1 MTGSII
7 RLPEDRHGDV
17 QALLPW
23 YATGRLESG
32 DQALVEAHLLHCAE
46 CQADLRLE
54 RRLAL
59 EVAEASLDVDQG
71 WAAMRARLKPRRG
84 PMRSSSPW
92 SGVVDAGRSA
102 LARWRGRGQFGAPA
116 AVQTGPVL
124 GWVLAVQFA
133 LLVALVAAIWPHAKP
148 PVAGYHALAA
158 AGVAPRGDMIVTFRP
173 DTPESALR
181 GLLKATGA
189 RLVDGPT
196 AADAYVLQAP
206 PARRDATVQALRR
219 RPEVVLAEPIDA
231 GGGP

>member
-23 YATGRLESG
+23 YAKGTLESS

-46 CQADLRLE
+46 CQADLRFE
-54 RRLAL
+54 RRLAV

-71 WAAMRARLKPRRG
+71 WAAMQARLKPRPG
-84 PMRSSSPW
+84 PARSSSPW
-92 SGVVDAGRSA
+92 IGALEAGRRA
-102 LARWRGRGQFGAPA
+102 LDPWRGRFGQAA
-116 AVQTGPVL
+116 AVRTGPAL

-148 PVAGYHALAA
+148 PVPGYHALGAAGAA
-158 AGVAPRGDMIVTFRP
+158 ARGDIIVSFRP
-173 DTPESALR
+173 ETSEAALR
-181 GLLKATGA
+181 GLLKATQA

-206 PARRDATVQALRR
+206 PARRDATVLALRQ